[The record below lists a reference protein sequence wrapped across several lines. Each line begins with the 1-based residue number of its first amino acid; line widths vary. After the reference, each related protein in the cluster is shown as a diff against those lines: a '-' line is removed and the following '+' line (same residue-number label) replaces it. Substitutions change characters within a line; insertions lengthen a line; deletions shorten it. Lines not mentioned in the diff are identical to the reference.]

1 MADNVTQS
9 YRLNNILFRGYDLSV
24 EPSDVAIVDN
34 TVRVQEGIAQKGDII
49 KIGEVKYLVTEALPS
64 IEGVQLA
71 KSSAARVLAQGTT
84 YVDIL
89 VFPLGSTNDTTPLD
103 SHKALNRTA
112 DISDVARSTWS
123 ARAADPTTTTTED
136 KKLFNTDSE
145 VRGSIT
151 GEQAS
156 VEVKG
161 AAQDPKKVA
170 EEAILDFARFA
181 GTLAFQRMLRNRTDS
196 STNESIHTYLTGIMQ
211 PFYHQLYYIPNL
223 RNNYAILVKP
233 ETLFVPAP
241 SCNLIFPNI
250 KYSIGYSRAYK
261 QEPTRLM
268 YNTDPLA
275 AITGDNGQ
283 HPFKL
288 YSFLFV
294 EDRSETVI
302 KDGLKVHRNYI
313 ESLDS
318 GHTNLTNRTLPLT
331 NLTNFEQRNGI
342 RCATV
347 NNGSQIYL
355 YLTSKEETI
364 AEKTGYKY
372 SNTQSIPNDT
382 STLQGVGA
390 TLGRLAKYELA
401 RQRYT
406 VRTGSV
412 NMYFNPYIVP
422 GFPMMS
428 VETTDDG
435 LNIYGY
441 VTSVVHDLNEK
452 SWSTTINYNCAH
464 DDLEELPGAFPIIEA
479 QYTESI
485 DDTYKDMLGDSI
497 TAIRNEE
504 ARNLVSEYGNDK
516 NFITQSYRK
525 IWRETLSL
533 DEYLTGIADGAK
545 EQEGNGYTWI
555 QNAPGSN
562 FFNEELQNRIKQYT
576 EQIMTTHRAFH
587 ADDVR

>member
-9 YRLNNILFRGYDLSV
+9 YRLNHILFRGYDLSV

-34 TVRVQEGIAQKGDII
+34 TVRVQEGIAKAGDII

-64 IEGVQLA
+64 IQGIQIA
-71 KSSAARVLAQGTT
+71 KSSAARVLAQGTD

-103 SHKALNRTA
+103 AHKALNRTE
-112 DISDVARSTWS
+112 DILDIARSTWS
-123 ARAADPTTTTTED
+123 ARAVEVTTPTTED
-136 KKLFNTDSE
+136 KKQFNTDSE
-145 VRGSIT
+145 VRGSVVEKQETI
-151 GEQAS
+151 
-156 VEVKG
+156 EVKG

-170 EEAILDFARFA
+170 EDAILDFARFA
-181 GTLAFQRMLRNRTDS
+181 GTLAFHRMLRNRTDA
-196 STNESIHTYLTGIMQ
+196 STSESIHTYLTGIMSS
-211 PFYHQLYYIPNL
+211 FYHQLYYIPNL

-233 ETLFVPAP
+233 ETLFIPAP

-250 KYSIGYSRAYK
+250 KYSIGYSRAFK

-275 AITGDNGQ
+275 AIVGDSGQ
-283 HPFKL
+283 NPFQL

-294 EDRSETVI
+294 EDRPETVT
-302 KDGLKVHRNYI
+302 KDGLKIHSNYI
-313 ESLDS
+313 ESLSS
-318 GHTNLTNRTLPLT
+318 GHTNLTDRTRPLT
-331 NLTNFEQRNGI
+331 NITNFEQRNGI

-347 NNGSQIYL
+347 NNGSQLYL
-355 YLTSKEETI
+355 YLTSKEESLS
-364 AEKTGYKY
+364 EKADDY

-382 STLQGVGA
+382 ATLQGVGA

-401 RQRYT
+401 RQRYS
-406 VRTGSV
+406 VRNGSV
-412 NMYFNPYIVP
+412 HMYFNPYIVP

-428 VETTDDG
+428 VETTNDG
-435 LNIYGY
+435 LNIFGY
-441 VTSVVHDLNEK
+441 VTSVVHELNEK

-504 ARNLVSEYGNDK
+504 VRNLVSEYGNDK
-516 NFITQSYRK
+516 NYITQSYRK

-533 DEYLTGIADGAK
+533 DEYLTGIADGAIV
-545 EQEGNGYTWI
+545 QEGNGYTWI
-555 QNAPGSN
+555 QNASGSK
-562 FFNEELQNRIKQYT
+562 FFNEEVQNRIKQYT